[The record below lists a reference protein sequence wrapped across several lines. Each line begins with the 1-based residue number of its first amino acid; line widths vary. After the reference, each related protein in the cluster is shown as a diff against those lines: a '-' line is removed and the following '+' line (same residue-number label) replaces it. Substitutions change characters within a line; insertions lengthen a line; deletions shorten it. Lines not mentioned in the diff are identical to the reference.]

1 MAQVRNK
8 MTWGDASAVAGVF
21 AGVFGLLLLGLT
33 VFADMP
39 FYAKLKSEGFVSSAS
54 VIGKEKLETSSRRRR
69 GGTTFN
75 TNYFLNVRYD
85 ATSNIKYSDVI
96 SGKVAAPTAPPA
108 AKNPNA
114 KADPFAFLDANIARL
129 KQSTLNISKEG
140 EGFDLGVTYDEFEAA
155 SMFDAFDVVFAPSSP
170 RDPVKFEKVKNY
182 SPIGR
187 LFWGFALFL
196 IAAGLWVWGWPRR
209 SRGPVYAQQKSV

>member
-1 MAQVRNK
+1 MAQPKNT

-21 AGVFGLLLLGLT
+21 AAVFGLILLGLT
-33 VFADMP
+33 IFDDIP

-69 GGTTFN
+69 GGTTYH
-75 TNYFLNVRYD
+75 TTYFLNVRYD

-108 AKNPNA
+108 TKSQNA

-129 KQSTLNISKEG
+129 KQNTANVTKEN
-140 EGFDLGVTYDEFEAA
+140 ETFDLGVSYEDYEAA
-155 SMFDAFDVVFAPSSP
+155 SMFDAFDVVFAPTSE

-182 SPIGR
+182 SPAGR
-187 LFWGFALFL
+187 LLWGFAL
-196 IAAGLWVWGWPRR
+196 IIIGAGLWMWGWPRR
-209 SRGPVYAQQKSV
+209 SRGPVNF